1 MSTLHR
7 EKASQD
13 SISES
18 NVEVMDAPSSPA
30 VVNSGPET
38 CNKIMNTYE
47 SYLSDLSVRN

>member
-7 EKASQD
+7 ENASQD

-18 NVEVMDAPSSPA
+18 NVEVIDAPSSQA

-38 CNKIMNTYE
+38 
-47 SYLSDLSVRN
+47 

>member
-1 MSTLHR
+1 MSTLRH

-18 NVEVMDAPSSPA
+18 NVEVMDAPS
-30 VVNSGPET
+30 GPET
-38 CNKIMNTYE
+38 CYKIMNTDE